1 MGYDIKDVYRLYYES
16 LKFKYGPYDY
26 LYEEFKKLTKQELN
40 SVRADVVSDM
50 EIVNLSPLV
59 YSSIALTFGI
69 VSIALNFG
77 INSPSITDDKY
88 QWVNVAFTVFLW
100 GVIIY
105 SVFRTG
111 RISQGFLGKQRDR
124 VKINRYI
131 LCVIEDIEKESV

>member
-1 MGYDIKDVYRLYYES
+1 MGYDIKDVYRLYYAS
-16 LKFKYGPYDY
+16 LKSKLEPYDY
-26 LYEEFKKLTKQELN
+26 LYEEFKKLTKQELH
-40 SVRADVVSDM
+40 SIRADVVSDM

-77 INSPSITDDKY
+77 INSPSITDDK
-88 QWVNVAFTVFLW
+88 WVNVAFMVFLW

-131 LCVIEDIEKESV
+131 LCVIEDIEKESM